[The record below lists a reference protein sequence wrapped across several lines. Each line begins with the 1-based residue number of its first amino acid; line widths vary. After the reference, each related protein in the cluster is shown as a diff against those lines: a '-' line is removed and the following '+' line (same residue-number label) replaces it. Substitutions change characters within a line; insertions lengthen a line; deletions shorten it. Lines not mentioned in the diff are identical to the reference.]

1 MFSLGDTVAAMMFG
15 YWLGRVQDKIVTK
28 IESWFWNAKSTLGT
42 DFSDRPARLIEIINF
57 IFAFLFFFLFPVLF
71 LILYFANKKTI
82 NFFIVPRSWRF
93 DETFPQAAW
102 FCHIFWVS
110 RPIFVPAYF

>member
-1 MFSLGDTVAAMMFG
+1 M
-15 YWLGRVQDKIVTK
+15 
-28 IESWFWNAKSTLGT
+28 ESNEACSTDNFKEYPRNGI
-42 DFSDRPARLIEIINF
+42 SPARLIEIINF

-93 DETFPQAAW
+93 EETFPQAAW

-110 RPIFVPAYF
+110 RPIFVPAFF

>member
-1 MFSLGDTVAAMMFG
+1 MKLARQIIS
-15 YWLGRVQDKIVTK
+15 
-28 IESWFWNAKSTLGT
+28 KSTLGT

-93 DETFPQAAW
+93 EETFPQAAW

-110 RPIFVPAYF
+110 RPIFVPAFF